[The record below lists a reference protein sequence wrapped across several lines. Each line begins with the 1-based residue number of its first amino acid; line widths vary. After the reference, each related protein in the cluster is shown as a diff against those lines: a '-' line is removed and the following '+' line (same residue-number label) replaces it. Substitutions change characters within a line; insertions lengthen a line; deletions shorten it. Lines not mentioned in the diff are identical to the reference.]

1 VSALEGVL
9 EKILRRDRAIL
20 IAGLAALTLLAW
32 LYVWRGAGM
41 GMNALAMTKLALFPH
56 LLPEPMPGMAMPPI
70 AWLTVVAMWWVMM
83 IAMMTP
89 SAAPLIFLY
98 GRIMRHAAA
107 QDSATTL
114 FIPTAFLV
122 AGYLLVW
129 LAFSAA
135 ATILQYTLQHAGF
148 ISPMM
153 LWSQSAL
160 LSATVLILA
169 GVYQFSSLKHAC
181 LQHCRG
187 PVHFLTQH
195 MCKGSLGALRMGVE
209 HGAWC
214 VGCCWMLMALLFV
227 GGVMNLVWIALLA
240 VLVLVEKLTP
250 RGAIVGRIIGGVLIA
265 WGVATMIVSPAT

>member
-1 VSALEGVL
+1 VSSLEGIL
-9 EKILRRDRAIL
+9 EKVLRRDRAIL
-20 IAGLAALTLLAW
+20 ATALISLTLLAW
-32 LYVWRGAGM
+32 FYLWHGAGM
-41 GMNALAMTKLALFPH
+41 GMTALAMTKLALFPH
-56 LLPEPMPGMAMPPI
+56 LLAEPMSGMAMPPI

-83 IAMMTP
+83 IAMMMP

-107 QDSATTL
+107 QDSTATL
-114 FIPTAFLV
+114 FVPTGFIV

-129 LAFSAA
+129 LAFSVVAA
-135 ATILQYTLQHAGF
+135 VLQWVLQRAGF

-160 LSATVLILA
+160 LSASVLILA
-169 GVYQFSSLKHAC
+169 GIYQLSPLKHAC
-181 LQHCRG
+181 LKHCRG
-187 PVHFLTQH
+187 PVQFLTQH
-195 MCKGSLGALRMGVE
+195 MRKGSLGALRMGLE

-240 VLVLVEKLTP
+240 VLVLVEKLAP
-250 RGAIVGRIIGGVLIA
+250 RGAIVGRIIGGVLMA
-265 WGVATMIVSPAT
+265 WGVATMMVSSLA